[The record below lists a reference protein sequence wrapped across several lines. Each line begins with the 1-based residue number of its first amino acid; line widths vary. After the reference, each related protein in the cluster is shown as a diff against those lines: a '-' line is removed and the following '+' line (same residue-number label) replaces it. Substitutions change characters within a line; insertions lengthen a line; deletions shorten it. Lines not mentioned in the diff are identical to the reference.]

1 MSRDPERPAWEGR
14 GDVADELEF
23 HLEMMRERLLDEG
36 WSEDEADAE
45 ARRRLG
51 DEPRILA
58 EARALDRRLER
69 RERLSDYGVDLAA
82 DLKLAVRSLALR
94 PGFTAA
100 AVLSLAL
107 AIGATTALFS
117 VVHGVLLRP
126 LDYHAPEELALLSAE
141 NTTRGWDGMPLPQG
155 VFAELQET
163 PDPWFDLAV
172 YVPRRAT
179 LLSSL
184 EPRRLRAAAISR
196 NLLPLLGVE
205 PSLGRGLSSGD
216 PSDVPGQP
224 CLVSHRL
231 WQRDLGGS
239 ERALGQL
246 LRLEGDV
253 ASCRIVGV
261 LPGGFAF
268 PDSDTDLWSLYE
280 LDTEEPLW
288 GSWFLRGVARIEP
301 GRSLEVVQAR
311 LDERTAQWSEDLP
324 FGGDWRF
331 VLADVHAQLVQEVAP
346 GLWALFGAVAL
357 VLMIACVNLGGM
369 LVARTTER
377 QGELALRSAL
387 GATQARLARQLL
399 AENLLLCALGGGLG
413 ILIAHAI
420 VHAVRTR
427 PPVELP
433 RHELLTVDAPVLAF
447 AAAVVTMSTLLSWIA
462 PVVQALR
469 GRASVGTSRVTRS
482 PGRARLRALLVVA
495 ETAMAVALLI
505 GAGLLLRSFLRLTA
519 VEPGFETLDVV
530 SLHVELPE
538 SRYGDEARR
547 RAFFDDLQERV
558 EGLPFV
564 SAAGLTTGLPLQGVS
579 TIDRLQIL
587 GESIPEEERPQ
598 VAIDAVTPG
607 YFRSLGVPLL
617 EGRHF
622 AASDLGGAV
631 PVTIVNAELA
641 RRHFTSGS
649 PLGRYIVQDEDQ
661 EPLLIV
667 GVVGSV
673 KQFGLR
679 EEAPLEYYLPF
690 AQSPR
695 GSAHLVVRSEL
706 PLEAVGRELKVAVS
720 ELDEG
725 LPVVVSPLDAALSRS
740 VDGERFY
747 AQSMGAFAGL
757 AALLVTLGL
766 YGLIAFTVE
775 ARKTELGIR
784 MALGARRST
793 VFRSITTRGLLLGGT
808 GTVLGLCLAL
818 LLARSLS
825 GLLFGVGAF
834 DPWTFAL
841 SAALV
846 LAISALAAA
855 VPARRA
861 VRLDPAR
868 ALRSD

>member
-1 MSRDPERPAWEGR
+1 
-14 GDVADELEF
+14 
-23 HLEMMRERLLDEG
+23 MMRERLLDEG

-51 DEPRILA
+51 DESRILA

-94 PGFTAA
+94 PGFAAA

-205 PSLGRGLSSGD
+205 PSLGRGLSSDD

-239 ERALGQL
+239 ERALGEL
-246 LRLEGDV
+246 LGLEGDV

-346 GLWALFGAVAL
+346 ALWALFGAVAL

-420 VHAVRTR
+420 VQAVRTR

-447 AAAVVTMSTLLSWIA
+447 AAAVVTMSALLSWIA

-469 GRASVGTSRVTRS
+469 GRASVGTSRVTRP

-519 VEPGFETLDVV
+519 VEPGFETLHVV

-631 PVTIVNAELA
+631 PVTIVNEELA
-641 RRHFTSGS
+641 RRHFASGS

-690 AQSPR
+690 SQSPR

-720 ELDEG
+720 ELDKG

-747 AQSMGAFAGL
+747 AQSMAAFAAL

-846 LAISALAAA
+846 LTISALAAA